1 MYSPAIITTEQASHP
16 LASGNDSF
24 NPIPPLNGFS
34 EGNPILVEITP
45 CSDIGQIGFTVTS
58 EDSSLLL
65 DSTMSAQASPHS
77 AIFWSKSNNQVGS

>member
-1 MYSPAIITTEQASHP
+1 MSSPATITTEQPSHP
-16 LASGNDSF
+16 LASGNDRF
-24 NPIPPLNGFS
+24 NLIPPLNGFS

-65 DSTMSAQASPHS
+65 DSTLSAQPSHQP
-77 AIFWSKSNNQVGS
+77 AIFLSKSNDQVGS

>member
-1 MYSPAIITTEQASHP
+1 MSSPAIITTDQVSHP

-24 NPIPPLNGFS
+24 NHIPPLKGFS
-34 EGNPILVEITP
+34 EENPILVEITP

-65 DSTMSAQASPHS
+65 DSTMGAQASPHS
-77 AIFWSKSNNQVGS
+77 AIFWSKPNDKVRS

>member
-16 LASGNDSF
+16 LASGNDRFSLLL
-24 NPIPPLNGFS
+24 PLNGFS

-65 DSTMSAQASPHS
+65 DSTMSAQAIPHS
-77 AIFWSKSNNQVGS
+77 AIFWSKSNDQVGG